1 MDHYEFFFCL
11 FVESLQMNALS
22 EMGVEYIDIEKEDT
36 SQLSAQEA
44 VVKSAKLGKKGPS
57 PVLPTLGDPE
67 PFSFAF
73 LLCVADFCK
82 DLFSL
87 IFLPFCRA
95 RTPLL

>member
-1 MDHYEFFFCL
+1 MDHYEFFVCL

-73 LLCVADFCK
+73 LLFVADF
-82 DLFSL
+82 
-87 IFLPFCRA
+87 
-95 RTPLL
+95 